1 MKKIYISPST
11 LAVELRCKNHLLE
24 GSYQIYETTTVNES
38 DGGWTK
44 EYNNTF
50 PNRNVWDEEW

>member
-24 GSYQIYETTTVNES
+24 GSYQIYQTTVNDNE
-38 DGGWTK
+38 GGWTK
-44 EYNNTF
+44 EYNNNSL
-50 PNRNVWDEEW
+50 NRNVWDEEW